1 MPNEIKPVIV
11 ADDGINRSI
20 KPVIVA
26 DDGIN
31 PVKKRGFTI
40 NTKKRSYFFGTI
52 QDGKAK
58 AFGIF
63 IFSKKMV

>member
-31 PVKKRGFTI
+31 KVKKKEVR
-40 NTKKRSYFFGTI
+40 KK
-52 QDGKAK
+52 
-58 AFGIF
+58 
-63 IFSKKMV
+63 